1 MSNISELMEGLDKP
15 KISIIMQSYLGEYPG
30 SRTDSAEKFKR
41 AVKSF
46 QNQLYKNCE
55 LIIVSDGCIK
65 TQETYFSEFKT
76 DPNIKFIFVD
86 KDAPNMYEKNE
97 QGHKYY
103 RGFPR
108 RVGVGAATGTLITY
122 MDSDDFLLPEFTLK
136 LLFVYNI
143 NTELSWWINS
153 DWYDNENAKWP
164 DSTELFASDHSTD
177 IEINGLPS
185 KWTKT
190 RTKPGMVVMSPWLF
204 MHKAE
209 CTTKWRDII
218 GTTSEDVDFNKRLR
232 SEYPNGKPYTAAI
245 YVRCHYTNIWD
256 V

>member
-30 SRTDSAEKFKR
+30 SRTDSVEKFKR

-97 QGHKYY
+97 QGQKY
-103 RGFPR
+103 
-108 RVGVGAATGTLITY
+108 
-122 MDSDDFLLPEFTLK
+122 
-136 LLFVYNI
+136 
-143 NTELSWWINS
+143 
-153 DWYDNENAKWP
+153 
-164 DSTELFASDHSTD
+164 
-177 IEINGLPS
+177 
-185 KWTKT
+185 
-190 RTKPGMVVMSPWLF
+190 
-204 MHKAE
+204 
-209 CTTKWRDII
+209 
-218 GTTSEDVDFNKRLR
+218 
-232 SEYPNGKPYTAAI
+232 
-245 YVRCHYTNIWD
+245 
-256 V
+256 